1 VGYEIAIIGG
11 GAAGLTAAI
20 FARRTAPAARI
31 VVLDGAPK
39 IGAKILISGGGRCN
53 VTHDV
58 VTTDDFN
65 GSRNAI
71 AKVLRTFTVEQTVE
85 WFASMGVTL
94 KREETGK
101 LFPTTDRARTIVDAL
116 LRECEGV
123 EVRTGAKVDACD
135 PPLTRTPTHHPE
147 RRARDLGGRGGEAFA
162 SGYPHADRPT
172 RILRVPAHRG
182 PSLDARDDMGFGESV
197 IYLLEMQDGS
207 TVEASRVV
215 LATGGRSVPKTGSDG
230 GGYALAR
237 SLGHTITETFPALV
251 PLVLEPGHWMTA
263 LSGTSVEAE
272 LSVRAGRVLVRE
284 RGSLLFTHFGLSG
297 PVVLDVSRH
306 WIASNGGELVANF
319 FPGETFESLEAAFL
333 AEKNPHAT
341 IGSVLRGRIPERLL
355 SAIAGDAPPLGK
367 LTKDERRRIV
377 RALVESVVPA
387 VRDRGFDY
395 AEVTAG
401 GVPLTEIDLATMAS
415 RRCEGLYLCGEILDV
430 DGRIGGYNFQW
441 AWASGRL
448 AGIHA
453 ARSLHTADS

>member
-1 VGYEIAIIGG
+1 VRLNYDIAIVGA

-20 FARRTAPAARI
+20 FARRTAPDARI
-31 VVLDGAPK
+31 VALDGAPK

-58 VTTDDFN
+58 VTPDDFN
-65 GSRNAI
+65 GNRNAV
-71 AKVLRTFTVEQTVE
+71 AKVLRTFTVEQTID
-85 WFASMGVTL
+85 WFAGMGVTM
-94 KREETGK
+94 KVEETGK
-101 LFPTTDRARTIVDAL
+101 LFPVTDWARTVVDAL

-123 EVRTGAKVDACD
+123 EIRTGTRVEAIEPRNAGFLLGD
-135 PPLTRTPTHHPE
+135 LT
-147 RRARDLGGRGGEAFA
+147 
-162 SGYPHADRPT
+162 
-172 RILRVPAHRG
+172 AHR
-182 PSLDARDDMGFGESV
+182 V
-197 IYLLEMQDGS
+197 I
-207 TVEASRVV
+207 

-230 GGYALAR
+230 RGYDLVRA
-237 SLGHTITETFPALV
+237 LGHTVTETFPALV

-263 LSGTSVEAE
+263 LSGTSVETE
-272 LSVRAGRVLVRE
+272 LSVRGLSGVTGSQPVTRRAESPALQKVLVRH

-306 WIASNGGELVANF
+306 WIASGGGTLVANF
-319 FPGETFESLEAAFL
+319 LPGETFESLDAAFV

-341 IGSVLRGRIPERLL
+341 ISSVLRGRVPERLL
-355 SAIAGDAPPLGK
+355 TAIAGDAKPLGK
-367 LTKDERRRIV
+367 LTKEERRRIV
-377 RALVESVVPA
+377 RALVESEIPV

-401 GVPLTEIDLATMAS
+401 GVPLTQIDLATMAS
-415 RRCEGLYLCGEILDV
+415 RRCDGLYLCGEILDV

-453 ARSLHTADS
+453 ARSLHTASS